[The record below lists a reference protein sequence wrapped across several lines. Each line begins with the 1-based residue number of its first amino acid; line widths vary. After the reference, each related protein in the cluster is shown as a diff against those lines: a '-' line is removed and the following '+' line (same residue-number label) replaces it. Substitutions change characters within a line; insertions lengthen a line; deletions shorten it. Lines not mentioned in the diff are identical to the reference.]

1 MKNKSIN
8 REITIIKEKKSY
20 LLRRLQRSRQ
30 DS

>member
-8 REITIIKEKKSY
+8 REITIIKEKKI
-20 LLRRLQRSRQ
+20 LLTSSTQRQ